1 MASGPSPTTRPHS
14 ELFPDQDNTGIISTS
29 GFAFRGNQV
38 KAKYSSQR
46 DVDDTLMTKGTENL
60 NLNREERESVE
71 HYITKPRI

>member
-1 MASGPSPTTRPHS
+1 M
-14 ELFPDQDNTGIISTS
+14 
-29 GFAFRGNQV
+29 

-60 NLNREERESVE
+60 NLKREERESVE